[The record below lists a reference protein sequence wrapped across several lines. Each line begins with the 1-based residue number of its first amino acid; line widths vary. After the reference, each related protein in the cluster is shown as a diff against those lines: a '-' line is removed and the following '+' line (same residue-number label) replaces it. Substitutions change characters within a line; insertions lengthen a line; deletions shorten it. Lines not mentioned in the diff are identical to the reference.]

1 MADNPNE
8 KRNGANVKSLQE
20 AEAQAAREKMA
31 RLRAMRLAH
40 EAANPPVAKQAS
52 AARSA
57 APRQKGKKAPARS
70 VSLSDWLSDQEQT
83 GRRK

>member
-8 KRNGANVKSLQE
+8 KRNAANAKSLQE
-20 AEAQAAREKMA
+20 ADAQAAREKMA

-40 EAANPPVAKQAS
+40 EVANPPVAKQAS
-52 AARSA
+52 AARSV

>member
-8 KRNGANVKSLQE
+8 NRNGTSAKSLQE
-20 AEAQAAREKMA
+20 AEAQAVREKMA

-40 EAANPPVAKQAS
+40 EATNPAVAKKAP
-52 AARSA
+52 ADRS
-57 APRQKGKKAPARS
+57 APRQKGKKGPAGNL
-70 VSLSDWLSDQEQT
+70 SLSDWLSDQEQS

>member
-8 KRNGANVKSLQE
+8 KRNGASAKSLQE
-20 AEAQAAREKMA
+20 ADAQAAREKMA

-40 EAANPPVAKQAS
+40 EAANPPVTKKPPTE
-52 AARSA
+52 RSA
-57 APRQKGKKAPARS
+57 PREKGKKKPAENL
-70 VSLSDWLSDQEQT
+70 SLSDWLSDQEQS

>member
-1 MADNPNE
+1 MADNPND
-8 KRNGANVKSLQE
+8 KHNGATAKAMQE

-40 EAANPPVAKQAS
+40 EAANPTVAKKAP
-52 AARSA
+52 AERS
-57 APRQKGKKAPARS
+57 APRQKGKKKPAGNL
-70 VSLSDWLSDQEQT
+70 SLSDWLSDQEQS

>member
-8 KRNGANVKSLQE
+8 KRNGANAKSLQE

-40 EAANPPVAKQAS
+40 EAANPPVAKAS

>member
-8 KRNGANVKSLQE
+8 KRNAANAKSLQE

>member
-8 KRNGANVKSLQE
+8 KRNAANAKSLQE
-20 AEAQAAREKMA
+20 ADAQAAREKMA

-40 EAANPPVAKQAS
+40 EAANPAVAKQAS

>member
-8 KRNGANVKSLQE
+8 KRNDASAKSLQE

-40 EAANPPVAKQAS
+40 EAANPPAAKQAPTG
-52 AARSA
+52 RSA
-57 APRQKGKKAPARS
+57 APRQKGKKEPS
-70 VSLSDWLSDQEQT
+70 VSLSNWLSDQEQS

>member
-8 KRNGANVKSLQE
+8 KRHSGDAKALQE
-20 AEAQAAREKMA
+20 AEAQAVREKMA

-40 EAANPPVAKQAS
+40 EAANPPDIKKAP

-57 APRQKGKKAPARS
+57 APRQKGKTDAARS
-70 VSLSDWLSDQEQT
+70 VSLSDWLSDQDES

>member
-8 KRNGANVKSLQE
+8 KRNAANAKSLQE
-20 AEAQAAREKMA
+20 ADAQAAREKMA

>member
-8 KRNGANVKSLQE
+8 KRNSANAKSLQE

-70 VSLSDWLSDQEQT
+70 VSLSEWLSDQEQT

>member
-8 KRNGANVKSLQE
+8 KRNGASAKSLQE
-20 AEAQAAREKMA
+20 TDAQAAREKMA

-40 EAANPPVAKQAS
+40 EAANPPVAKKSLAD
-52 AARSA
+52 RSP
-57 APRQKGKKAPARS
+57 PRQKGKKERARNP
-70 VSLSDWLSDQEQT
+70 SLSDWLSDQEQS

>member
-8 KRNGANVKSLQE
+8 KRNNANAKSLQE

-57 APRQKGKKAPARS
+57 AARQKGTKAPARS

>member
-8 KRNGANVKSLQE
+8 KRNGANVMSLQE